1 MKPKRRENMTKNI
14 VQHFRRAGVSIA
26 VCVVAFVFMLVVS
39 ACAGVTN
46 ANGTTNVTGPVVSVN
61 AQQHSVSLNVNG
73 QTITISGLTDSE
85 IAQLQSVLS
94 SHLNTN
100 FSFNVTQN
108 SDGSY
113 TISTDPNS
121 MTEDNTPGANN
132 NETPN
137 ANEPGSIS
145 FIGTVKSVSNGSI
158 VVSLPDGST
167 LSMVIVNG
175 QTDLSDFNGA
185 LPSVNQLIKVDATAN
200 TDGSF
205 LASQLKPTDSGD
217 VQDEN
222 TVEFDGVTT
231 SAVGSDHVI
240 NFRVGNKSLSYGIA
254 STADLSDF
262 NGNAQAIGNN
272 VSVKVKVQFQ
282 RNTGTV
288 IKVSNAHD

>member
-1 MKPKRRENMTKNI
+1 MTKNI

-26 VCVVAFVFMLVVS
+26 VCIVAFVFMLAVS

-46 ANGTTNVTGPVVSVN
+46 ANGTTSLSGSVVSVN

-73 QTITISGLTDSE
+73 QTFTISGLTDSE
-85 IAQLQSVLS
+85 IAQLQSALS

-108 SDGSY
+108 NDGSY
-113 TISTDPNS
+113 TISTNPNS
-121 MTEDNTPGANN
+121 MSEDNTPETNN

-137 ANEPGSIS
+137 ANEPQGQNEPGSIS

-200 TDGSF
+200 ADGSF

-217 VQDEN
+217 VQDQN
-222 TVEFDGVTT
+222 VVEFDGVTT
-231 SAVGSDHVI
+231 SAVGSDHAI
-240 NFRVGNKSLSYGIA
+240 HFKVGNKSLSFTIG
-254 STADLSDF
+254 SSADLSDF
-262 NGNAQAIGNN
+262 NGNAQAIGNG
-272 VSVKVKVQFQ
+272 VSVKVKIQFQ
-282 RNTGTV
+282 GNTSTV
-288 IKVSNAHD
+288 IKVSNANS